1 MSDSEICDS
10 EASDMPLME
19 LDEYL
24 EMIVVPKVIGL
35 MRGVL
40 GEVDEEEC
48 LRLTGLKSWES
59 VADHLLSTAD
69 KKPESTNCRVETVR
83 SVSGAINPDKCFH
96 HSNLRLV
103 CPDKRHCSRQ

>member
-1 MSDSEICDS
+1 
-10 EASDMPLME
+10 ME

-35 MRGVL
+35 MGGVL
-40 GEVDEEEC
+40 WEVDEEEC

-59 VADHLLSTAD
+59 VADHLLSTDGLQGGNSAI
-69 KKPESTNCRVETVR
+69 RL
-83 SVSGAINPDKCFH
+83 SGDQPRHECFH

-103 CPDKRHCSRQ
+103 CPDKMCCSRQ